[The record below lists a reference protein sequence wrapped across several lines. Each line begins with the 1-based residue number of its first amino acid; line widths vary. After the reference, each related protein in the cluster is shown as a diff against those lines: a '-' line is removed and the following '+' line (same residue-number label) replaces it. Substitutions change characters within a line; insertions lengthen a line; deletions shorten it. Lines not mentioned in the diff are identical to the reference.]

1 MAEET
6 EKKKE
11 GAIGETPEIEKPPVS
26 PPEIPTEMP
35 EKTPLT
41 PLAPALE
48 SLPEKLTETPPCQWF
63 LGGTNFCN
71 KIKRVMKCRGNVK
84 KCPF

>member
-6 EKKKE
+6 EKKKA
-11 GAIGETPEIEKPPVS
+11 GAIEETPEIEKPPVS
-26 PPEIPTEMP
+26 PPKTPTEMP

-41 PLAPALE
+41 PSEPVLE
-48 SLPEKLTETPPCQWF
+48 TLPEKLTEEPPCQWF
-63 LGGTNFCN
+63 TNDMKFCE
-71 KIKRVMKCRGNVK
+71 KIKKVVKCGGNVR

>member
-11 GAIGETPEIEKPPVS
+11 GAIRETPEIEKPPVS
-26 PPEIPTEMP
+26 PPEMP

-41 PLAPALE
+41 PPTPALE
-48 SLPEKLTETPPCQWF
+48 TLPEKLTEEPPCQWF
-63 LGGTNFCN
+63 TNDMKFCD
-71 KIKRVMKCRGNVK
+71 KIKKVVRCGGNVK